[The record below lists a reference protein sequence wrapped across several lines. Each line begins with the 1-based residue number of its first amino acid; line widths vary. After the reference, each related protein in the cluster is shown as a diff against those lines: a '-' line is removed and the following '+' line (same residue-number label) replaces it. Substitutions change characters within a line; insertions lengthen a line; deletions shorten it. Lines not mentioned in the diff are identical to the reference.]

1 MIEKVE
7 RWFAV
12 AARTTP
18 AFMLLR
24 GLLFLVANGALVV
37 AAPVHLLVSPWVSLA
52 PLVAV
57 LVAALPRSG
66 VVTFALLLAVVAWIA
81 ATAVYDEPVSYLR
94 MVTLAALLYG
104 THVLAALAAVIP
116 NDAIVSPGALLR
128 LLPRTGL
135 LIVGTAL
142 LGLLAAVLPDLVG
155 GTRTVVAGIAGFVIL
170 AGLAYYLARQANRS

>member
-1 MIEKVE
+1 MIEKIE
-7 RWFAV
+7 RWLVV
-12 AARTTP
+12 AGRTTP

-24 GLLFLVANGALVV
+24 GLLFLVANAALVV
-37 AAPVHLLVSPWVSLA
+37 AAPLHLVLSPWLVLA

-66 VVTFALLLAVVAWIA
+66 VVTSALLLTVLAWIA
-81 ATAVYDEPVSYLR
+81 ATAVYGEPVTYLR
-94 MVTLAALLYG
+94 VVTVAALLYA
-104 THVLAALAAVIP
+104 THVLAALAAVVP
-116 NDAIVSPGALLR
+116 NDAVVSPGALLR

-170 AGLAYYLARQANRS
+170 AVLAYYLARQANRS